1 MKGTNERAAQVI
13 ESYINV
19 FTRRFILPP
28 PPPPHTKNACRE
40 QIQYLKDS
48 RITCLRRCNNKDKL
62 K

>member
-28 PPPPHTKNACRE
+28 PPSPT
-40 QIQYLKDS
+40 LK
-48 RITCLRRCNNKDKL
+48 THAVNKYNI
-62 K
+62 